1 MFELCHT
8 HVFLC
13 TAFVHFPPAQML
25 PLQTFVSNPHRAG
38 ADLILTYYA
47 TQAANWYRK
56 YTVRNG
62 VDIYSA
68 GQLDVRLVVMTPCFY
83 QCTCISSLLYALSFR
98 ALHQLHHKARALLS
112 KAG

>member
-1 MFELCHT
+1 MYELCHT

-47 TQAANWYRK
+47 TQAAKWMVSYVLGWPEPRI
-56 YTVRNG
+56 YTLVQE
-62 VDIYSA
+62 IYSQKRC
-68 GQLDVRLVVMTPCFY
+68 GY
-83 QCTCISSLLYALSFR
+83 IQCWST
-98 ALHQLHHKARALLS
+98 
-112 KAG
+112 